1 MHVRVALFVAEVAR
15 FRALLESLGAQVVPA
30 RDVEPVPERLEGDD
44 VDLVVADAERLGR
57 KPAVSIAALRALT
70 ARPDVVAIVE
80 RDGTEDRARLLAA
93 RAVAVLAT
101 RWSDSAL
108 REALD
113 AILARRREELVGR
126 QRAQPFVRA
135 HRLADFASASPAMA
149 KLLATARRVVSSSST
164 VVLLGETGVGKEWL
178 ARSLHEEGPRA
189 AGPFVAVNCG
199 ALPEQLL
206 ESEMF
211 GHERGAFTGAVRAH
225 RGHFEM
231 AHGGTVFLDEVGD
244 MPLHLQVKLLRVLQE
259 RRVQRLGA
267 ERATEVDVRVLA
279 ATHRDPEALRAAGAL
294 REDLWY
300 RLAVVTLRVPPLRER
315 LEDLAVLAQGWLE
328 RQAATLGREATSF
341 SPEALEALLAYRWP
355 GNLRELVNVVERAV
369 LLSSGPVVHAAD
381 LPDDIVRAALPG
393 TPLQGPAAVLRHAP
407 AGDIPF
413 AKARRT
419 VLEQFERDYLVA
431 LLERSGG
438 RVGEASLRSGLP
450 PRTLYDLLRRHGLR
464 GEDYRFR
471 IPASRP

>member
-15 FRALLESLGAQVVPA
+15 YRALLESLGAQVVPT
-30 RDVEPVPERLEGDD
+30 RDPEPRPDRLEGED
-44 VDLVVADAERLGR
+44 VDLVLVDAGRLGR
-57 KPAVSIAALRALT
+57 SPAATIAALRDLP
-70 ARPDVVAIVE
+70 ARPDVVAVVE
-80 RDGTEDRARLLAA
+80 RDGNEDRARLLAA
-93 RAVAVLAT
+93 RAVAVLAA
-101 RWSDSAL
+101 RWSDTAL
-108 REALD
+108 GEALA

-126 QRAQPFVRA
+126 QRAQPFVRS
-135 HRLADFASASPAMA
+135 HRLDDFVSASPAMG

-178 ARSLHEEGPRA
+178 ARALHEEGPRA

-267 ERATEVDVRVLA
+267 ERVTDVDVRVLA
-279 ATHRDPEALRAAGAL
+279 ATHRDPDALRATGAL

-315 LEDLAVLAQGWLE
+315 LEDLPTLAQGWLE
-328 RQAATLGREATSF
+328 RQAVALGREATTF
-341 SPEALEALLAYRWP
+341 AADALEALLAYRWP

-369 LLSSGPVVHAAD
+369 LLSSGSVVQAAD
-381 LPDDIVRAALPG
+381 LPDDIVRSVPLPPMPSG
-393 TPLQGPAAVLRHAP
+393 REATVRPATTDVP
-407 AGDIPF
+407 YVE
-413 AKARRT
+413 ARRAM
-419 VLEQFERDYLVA
+419 LERFEHEYLMA

-438 RVGEASLRSGLP
+438 RVGEASLRSGLA

-464 GEDYRFR
+464 GQDYRFR
-471 IPASRP
+471 KPVRHV